1 MRSSWALIFAAVIL
15 GGGQVACAEEVMDVS
30 SRAVK
35 TLAAKGLKCGFNS
48 KSNIWVAIGVS
59 VGEMNP
65 NAGAGFQ
72 TKRNNLHKIAYL
84 NAQRRLVRSMG
95 VRMSAKSEMR
105 TSGDRNVALQELRE
119 LSEAFAQRVL
129 CGCVVLCAEEEWRN
143 GELSVAMAV
152 GVSKD
157 AKGQIATKEAN
168 ACGEMDEDWRQWL
181 AGEKLGT
188 LSGSRQFRDSR
199 GRIRRVGIGLA
210 DVQGLSGET
219 LVNALDVAQIQ
230 AVQSL
235 AFAMYADVAIKEV
248 LEKGMASTEA
258 DSVAW
263 ERFSYSVI
271 QRCSIYTPPCVEVF
285 DGDVVC
291 PLTGRKL
298 HMTICGN

>member
-1 MRSSWALIFAAVIL
+1 MKA
-15 GGGQVACAEEVMDVS
+15 
-30 SRAVK
+30 
-35 TLAAKGLKCGFNS
+35 LAANGLKCGFNS
-48 KSNIWVAIGVS
+48 KSNIWVDIGV
-59 VGEMNP
+59 VVFEMNLDERQH
-65 NAGAGFQ
+65 FQ
-72 TKRNNLHKIAYL
+72 ANRNRLHKIAYL

-105 TSGDRNVALQELRE
+105 TSGDCNVALQEIRE
-119 LSEAFAQRVL
+119 FSEAYAQRVL
-129 CGCVVLCAEEEWRN
+129 CGCRVLCVEEEWRN

-152 GVSKD
+152 GVGKD
-157 AKGQIATKEAN
+157 AKEQIATTETN

-181 AGEKLGT
+181 AGENLGT
-188 LSGSRQFRDSR
+188 LSGARQFRDSR

-210 DVQGLSGET
+210 DVQGLSGENLAT
-219 LVNALDVAQIQ
+219 ALQLAQIQ

-248 LEKGMASTEA
+248 LEKGMASTDS